1 MTLQGYQ
8 FDKAKVTPE
17 SDAQLYSY
25 LAQSSDNKVIS
36 GLTATAAGLNV
47 YVASGKALVQ
57 GRLVEVTQQHQLT
70 AQANK
75 TGYVC
80 ITIDL
85 TQNNISTGTPGTSGY
100 SPVNN
105 QLRLELVDVLNQQ
118 DLNSG
123 GLIYTFPLYSYVSTG
138 TTISIKKIKN
148 SFTDK
153 VLHPYYRT
161 IFNVADGDV
170 AFKGYSD
177 QNFLSFDFAGAKRL
191 NVFINLYSK
200 TIIAQID
207 FGSPSRFD
215 PVYKHATR
223 VLVPDLEAAPASVGR
238 LWSVEVI
245 ATEAIEQGKL
255 RFGKLRYSD
264 FSKTLGWLDSDAT
277 SMANTFIYKIIA
289 EY

>member
-17 SDAQLYSY
+17 SDAKLYSY

-36 GLTATAAGLNV
+36 GMTATTTGLNV

-85 TQNNISTGTPGTSGY
+85 TQNNTSTGTPGTSGY

-118 DLNSG
+118 GLNSG
-123 GLIYTFPLYSYVSTG
+123 GLIYTFPIYSYVSTG
-138 TTISIKKIKN
+138 ATITLTKIDKSFFKKIETTTIDLGWGMSVTLAKKEGFVFAN
-148 SFTDK
+148 GTTTPASSAGTSGG
-153 VLHPYYRT
+153 T
-161 IFNVADGDV
+161 NVGV
-170 AFKGYSD
+170 
-177 QNFLSFDFAGAKRL
+177 R
-191 NVFINLYSK
+191 
-200 TIIAQID
+200 
-207 FGSPSRFD
+207 
-215 PVYKHATR
+215 
-223 VLVPDLEAAPASVGR
+223 VPDGFRPLSGQEVTIKLQGNNGQWGSYVVTSDGNIRLITGGMNVG
-238 LWSVEVI
+238 
-245 ATEAIEQGKL
+245 
-255 RFGKLRYSD
+255 Y
-264 FSKTLGWLDSDAT
+264 
-277 SMANTFIYKIIA
+277 TFHVNGAWVA
-289 EY
+289 E

>member
-17 SDAQLYSY
+17 ADAQLYSY
-25 LAQSSDNKVIS
+25 LAKASDNKVIS
-36 GLTATAAGLNV
+36 GLTATATGLNV
-47 YVASGKALVQ
+47 YVAAGKALVQ

-85 TQNNISTGTPGTSGY
+85 TQNNTSTGTPGTSGY

-138 TTISIKKIKN
+138 ATVALTKLDKSFFKKLETTTIDLGWGMPVVLTKK
-148 SFTDK
+148 
-153 VLHPYYRT
+153 
-161 IFNVADGDV
+161 DGV
-170 AFKGYSD
+170 VSANGTTTPSS
-177 QNFLSFDFAGAKRL
+177 NAGSTGSFDLGVK
-191 NVFINLYSK
+191 
-200 TIIAQID
+200 
-207 FGSPSRFD
+207 
-215 PVYKHATR
+215 
-223 VLVPDLEAAPASVGR
+223 VPDGFRPLNSGILMARGNNAQWSNYIVKTDGSVQ
-238 LWSVEVI
+238 I
-245 ATEAIEQGKL
+245 ATG
-255 RFGKLRYSD
+255 G
-264 FSKTLGWLDSDAT
+264 
-277 SMANTFIYKIIA
+277 MNTGYTFYVSGTWVV
-289 EY
+289 E